1 MENTTH
7 ELKTIE
13 PYFLQLHLGVKDFEL
28 RKFDRDYKV
37 GDTLILKQYNAVK
50 RTFTGQSVIR
60 EIKYILTDATQF
72 GLMDGYCILG
82 LKLKRD

>member
-1 MENTTH
+1 MTH

-13 PYFLQLHLGVKDFEL
+13 PYFGQVYAGYKNFEL

-37 GDTLILKQYNAVK
+37 GDILILRQYNGDKKHYCGPKVTMK
-50 RTFTGQSVIR
+50 IS
-60 EIKYILTDATQF
+60 YILTDASQF

-82 LKLKRD
+82 LTK

>member
-13 PYFLQLHLGVKDFEL
+13 PYYLKVYLGLKNFEL

-37 GDTLILKQYNAVK
+37 GDTLILKQYNAENK
-50 RTFTGQSVIR
+50 TYTGQFMTRKIT
-60 EIKYILTDATQF
+60 YILSDATQF
-72 GLMDGYCILG
+72 GLMEGYCILG
-82 LKLKRD
+82 LN